1 MYRYVHNSRLF
12 ACTTVQLVHLVEHN
26 HSQRAPL
33 LLSQLNYSIDL
44 QAYYLQQSMWVDNM
58 YVRIAEVTSTSDMQ
72 FKMLMA
78 FVENVLLPRNIE
90 AGQLS
95 GEIFKTSDNSCF
107 VISRFSSKQEADKI
121 MQIMR
126 AEMEELRGN
135 NRIRF
140 LEGGVPSTFFGLPEK
155 NLSSQRLKSSPSILL

>member
-1 MYRYVHNSRLF
+1 
-12 ACTTVQLVHLVEHN
+12 
-26 HSQRAPL
+26 
-33 LLSQLNYSIDL
+33 
-44 QAYYLQQSMWVDNM
+44 M

-95 GEIFKTSDNSCF
+95 GEIFRTSDNSCF
-107 VISRFSSKQEADKI
+107 VVSRFSSNEEADKI
-121 MQIMR
+121 MGIMK

-140 LEGGVPSTFFGLPEK
+140 IEGERFFHLSRK
-155 NLSSQRLKSSPSILL
+155 DWKSSQEVASIGRSVKLNTPLHNSLRLTSLTIHQFGQSSLMGSSLL